1 MSFCFLRIWLPIPW
15 GLALDSRPKAP
26 ILDRLLTARPC
37 PSRERRTSSEKRFA
51 PGAKRAAEALLRFAS
66 PRDSGAQTDQNKVM
80 IRLLVL
86 SDLHLKHRR
95 SWSLPDGPLDFDVAI
110 FAGDIAGSPREAVD
124 ILLTQ
129 PALAE
134 RPIVYVSGNR
144 EFHGGE
150 IEARL
155 SEGRAAAVGTRV
167 NMLDRETV
175 VINGARFIGAV
186 LWTDYGFF
194 PGIRD
199 EAMIHASKSLED
211 RRAIRIRD
219 GARSPAFTPS
229 DALARHEA
237 DLAYI
242 ESELARPFA
251 GPTVVVTHHAPHRK
265 SVAFEHLDNML
276 TAAYVSDLSATI
288 ERGKP
293 RLWAHGHT
301 HRSFDYE
308 VGGCRI
314 VCNPEGHGLGD
325 HGPEKENP
333 QFNERLVIEV

>member
-1 MSFCFLRIWLPIPW
+1 MPD
-15 GLALDSRPKAP
+15 G
-26 ILDRLLTARPC
+26 
-37 PSRERRTSSEKRFA
+37 
-51 PGAKRAAEALLRFAS
+51 
-66 PRDSGAQTDQNKVM
+66 
-80 IRLLVL
+80 
-86 SDLHLKHRR
+86 
-95 SWSLPDGPLDFDVAI
+95 LPDFDAAI
-110 FAGDIAGSPREAVD
+110 FAGDIAGSPREAVGA
-124 ILLTQ
+124 LLTQ

-134 RPIVYVSGNR
+134 RPIIYVPGNH

-167 NMLDRETV
+167 KMLDRETV
-175 VINGARFIGAV
+175 VMDGARFIGAV
-186 LWTDYGFF
+186 LWTDYDFF

-199 EAMIHASKSLED
+199 EAMIHAARSLED
-211 RRAIRIRD
+211 HRAITIRN
-219 GARSPAFTPS
+219 GRRSLAFTPS

-237 DLAYI
+237 DRAYI
-242 ESELARPFA
+242 EGELARPFA

-301 HRSFDYE
+301 HGSFDYE
-308 VGGCRI
+308 VGACRI
-314 VCNPEGHGLGD
+314 VCNPEGYCSGD
-325 HGPEKENP
+325 DGPEKENP
-333 QFNERLVIEV
+333 KFSEHFVIEI

>member
-1 MSFCFLRIWLPIPW
+1 
-15 GLALDSRPKAP
+15 
-26 ILDRLLTARPC
+26 
-37 PSRERRTSSEKRFA
+37 
-51 PGAKRAAEALLRFAS
+51 
-66 PRDSGAQTDQNKVM
+66 M
-80 IRLLVL
+80 IRLLIL
-86 SDLHLKHRR
+86 SDLHLEHRP
-95 SWSLPDGPLDFDVAI
+95 SWSLSDGLPDFDVAI
-110 FAGDIAGSPREAVD
+110 FAGDIAGSPRDAVD
-124 ILLTQ
+124 VLSRQ

-134 RPIVYVSGNR
+134 RPIVYVPGNH

-167 NMLDRETV
+167 KMLDRDTV
-175 VINGARFIGAV
+175 VIDGARFIGAV
-186 LWTDYGFF
+186 LWTDYDFF

-199 EAMIHASKSLED
+199 EAMIHAARSLED
-211 RRAIRIRD
+211 HRAITIRK
-219 GARSPAFTPS
+219 GARPLAFTPA
-229 DALARHEA
+229 DALARHQA

-251 GPTVVVTHHAPHRK
+251 GPTVVVTHHAPHRN

-301 HRSFDYE
+301 HGGFDYE

-314 VCNPEGHGLGD
+314 VCNPEGYCSGD
-325 HGPEKENP
+325 DGPERENP
-333 QFNERLVIEV
+333 KFDERFVIEI

>member
-1 MSFCFLRIWLPIPW
+1 M
-15 GLALDSRPKAP
+15 
-26 ILDRLLTARPC
+26 
-37 PSRERRTSSEKRFA
+37 
-51 PGAKRAAEALLRFAS
+51 
-66 PRDSGAQTDQNKVM
+66 KVM
-80 IRLLVL
+80 IRLLIL
-86 SDLHLKHRR
+86 SDLHLEHRP
-95 SWSLPDGPLDFDVAI
+95 SWSLPDGSPDFNVAI
-110 FAGDIAGSPREAVD
+110 FAGDIAGSPREAVE

-129 PALAE
+129 PALAK
-134 RPIVYVSGNR
+134 RPIVYVPGNH

-155 SEGRAAAVGTRV
+155 SEGCAATVGTRV

-175 VINGARFIGAV
+175 VINGARFIGAI
-186 LWTDYGFF
+186 LWTDYDFF
-194 PGIRD
+194 PGIKD
-199 EAMIHASKSLED
+199 EAMIYAAKSLED
-211 RRAIRIRD
+211 HRAIRIRR
-219 GARSPAFTPS
+219 GARSLAFTPA
-229 DALARHEA
+229 DALARHVA

-301 HRSFDYE
+301 HASFDYE

-314 VCNPEGHGLGD
+314 VCNPEGYCLGD
-325 HGPEKENP
+325 RGPEKENP
-333 QFNERLVIEV
+333 KFNERLVIEV

>member
-1 MSFCFLRIWLPIPW
+1 
-15 GLALDSRPKAP
+15 
-26 ILDRLLTARPC
+26 
-37 PSRERRTSSEKRFA
+37 
-51 PGAKRAAEALLRFAS
+51 
-66 PRDSGAQTDQNKVM
+66 M

-86 SDLHLKHRR
+86 SDLHLEHRR
-95 SWSLPDGPLDFDVAI
+95 SWSLPEGSPDFDVAI
-110 FAGDIAGSPREAVD
+110 FAGDIAASPREAVD

-134 RPIVYVSGNR
+134 RPIVYVPGNH

-167 NMLDRETV
+167 NLLDRETV

-186 LWTDYGFF
+186 LWTDYDFF
-194 PGIRD
+194 PGIGD
-199 EAMIHASKSLED
+199 EAMIHASKALED
-211 RRAIRIRD
+211 HRAIRIGD
-219 GARSPAFTPS
+219 GARSLAFTPA
-229 DALARHEA
+229 DALGRHQA

-265 SVAFEHLDNML
+265 SLVFEHLDNML

-301 HRSFDYE
+301 HVSFDYE

-314 VCNPEGHGLGD
+314 VCNPEGYGSGER
-325 HGPEKENP
+325 GPEKENP
-333 QFNERLVIEV
+333 KFDERFVIEV

>member
-1 MSFCFLRIWLPIPW
+1 MARSGLGVCVCWGLGSQFKAEAPIPAE
-15 GLALDSRPKAP
+15 GRLRLD
-26 ILDRLLTARPC
+26 
-37 PSRERRTSSEKRFA
+37 
-51 PGAKRAAEALLRFAS
+51 S
-66 PRDSGAQTDQNKVM
+66 PRDSGAQTVQNKIM

-86 SDLHLKHRR
+86 SDLHLEHRR
-95 SWSLPDGPLDFDVAI
+95 SWRLPEGSPEFDVAI
-110 FAGDIAGSPREAVD
+110 FAGDIAASPREAVD

-134 RPIVYVSGNR
+134 RPIVYVPGNH

-155 SEGRAAAVGTRV
+155 SEGRAAAAGTRV
-167 NMLDRETV
+167 NLLDRETV

-186 LWTDYGFF
+186 LWTDYDFF
-194 PGIRD
+194 PGIGD
-199 EAMIHASKSLED
+199 EAMLHASKALED
-211 RRAIRIRD
+211 HRAIRIGD
-219 GARSPAFTPS
+219 GARSLAFTPA
-229 DALARHEA
+229 DALARHKA

-251 GPTVVVTHHAPHRK
+251 GPTIVVTHHAPHRK

-293 RLWAHGHT
+293 RLWVHGHT
-301 HRSFDYE
+301 HVSFDYE

-314 VCNPEGHGLGD
+314 VCNPEGYGWGER
-325 HGPEKENP
+325 GPEKENP
-333 QFNERLVIEV
+333 KFDERFVIEV